1 MTRIRTVLLVLA
13 VSALVLGTA
22 VAAGVAFDSQG
33 FDPFESDE
41 GYVDLV
47 LEGDVLTFVFDEDE
61 GSLPA
66 TMEGDTL
73 PLDGDFDEDRLFSPR
88 AIALYGGLPVGMT
101 RTSVLV
107 DVEGNGPAIA
117 QALLARLYEL
127 GLEYSEC
134 FAGGPICSYDVT
146 QGDMHW
152 LLSITPAGRHAL
164 IHLQAVR

>member
-1 MTRIRTVLLVLA
+1 MTRIRTVLLVMA

-33 FDPFESDE
+33 FDPFESEE

-47 LEGDVLTFVFDEDE
+47 LEDDVLTFVFDEEE

-66 TMEGDTL
+66 MMTGEAL
-73 PLDGDFDEDRLFSPR
+73 PLDDDFDDDRLFSPR
-88 AIALYGGLPVGMT
+88 ALALYGGLPIGMT
-101 RTSVLV
+101 PTSVLV
-107 DVEGNGPAIA
+107 DLEGDGEAIA
-117 QALLARLYEL
+117 QALLARLDEL

-146 QGDMHW
+146 RGDMRW
-152 LLSITPAGRHAL
+152 LMSITPSGTHAVV
-164 IHLQAVR
+164 HLQAVR

>member
-13 VSALVLGTA
+13 VSALGLGTA
-22 VAAGVAFDSQG
+22 LAAGVAFDSHG
-33 FDPFESDE
+33 FDPFDSEE

-47 LEGDVLTFVFDEDE
+47 LDEDVLTFVFDEEE

-66 TMEGDTL
+66 TMTGEAL
-73 PLDGDFDEDRLFSPR
+73 PLDDDFDEDRLFSPR
-88 AIALYGGLPVGMT
+88 ALALYGRLPVGMT
-101 RTSVLV
+101 PTSVLV
-107 DVEGNGPAIA
+107 EVEGDGQEIA
-117 QALLARLYEL
+117 QALLARLDEL
-127 GLEYSEC
+127 GLAYSEC

-152 LLSITPAGRHAL
+152 MLSITPTGRHAL

>member
-1 MTRIRTVLLVLA
+1 MTRIRTVLLVLV
-13 VSALVLGTA
+13 VSALVLGSA
-22 VAAGVAFDSQG
+22 VAAGVAFDSHG
-33 FDPFESDE
+33 FDPFESEE

-73 PLDGDFDEDRLFSPR
+73 PLDEDFDEDRLFSPR
-88 AIALYGGLPVGMT
+88 ALALYGGLPVGMT
-101 RTSVLV
+101 RTSVVV
-107 DVEGNGPAIA
+107 DVEGKGQEIA
-117 QALLARLYEL
+117 QALLSRLDEL
-127 GLEYSEC
+127 GLDYSEC

-146 QGDMHW
+146 HGDARW
-152 LLSITPAGRHAL
+152 LLSITPSGTRAL